1 MLPSGHVG
9 GGGGGSLKDRLIV
22 EIALFRVIGLD
33 SCVRL
38 HTSLATLSA
47 RSLPGIPM
55 WLGIYWILI
64 GRLRES
70 IVRLRSEVSGPSPSR
85 AVARDWL
92 SVQIK
97 MTVSESQLESSIQ
110 FSAAPK
116 ASHSSSKDEVMAL
129 PLMLALCKTS
139 GSAGLP
145 LVTTSPA
152 PQFLV
157 PSAAEPSV

>member
-1 MLPSGHVG
+1 MN
-9 GGGGGSLKDRLIV
+9 DRLIV

-33 SCVRL
+33 SSVRL
-38 HTSLATLSA
+38 NASLAALSA
-47 RSLPGIPM
+47 SSLPGIPM
-55 WLGIYWILI
+55 LPGIHWILI

-70 IVRLRSEVSGPSPSR
+70 KVRLRSEVSGPSPSR
-85 AVARDWL
+85 AVARDCL
-92 SVQIK
+92 SVQIM
-97 MTVSESQLESSIQ
+97 MTVSGPQLESSIQ

-116 ASHSSSKDEVMAL
+116 ASIFSSKDGVIAL

-145 LVTTSPA
+145 LVRTSPA
-152 PQFLV
+152 PPFLV